1 MEEGPEAAF
10 GVEIEIGIRIEG
22 IRNLRSIET
31 AIAVCG
37 VCSWNEM
44 DGEVDEFQILAGE
57 HVTKSVTQIHQTP
70 FGIST
75 SLHAKHLG

>member
-10 GVEIEIGIRIEG
+10 GAEIEIGIRMDG

-31 AIAVCG
+31 AIVVCG

-57 HVTKSVTQIHQTP
+57 HVTILVPQHHQTP
-70 FGIST
+70 F
-75 SLHAKHLG
+75 